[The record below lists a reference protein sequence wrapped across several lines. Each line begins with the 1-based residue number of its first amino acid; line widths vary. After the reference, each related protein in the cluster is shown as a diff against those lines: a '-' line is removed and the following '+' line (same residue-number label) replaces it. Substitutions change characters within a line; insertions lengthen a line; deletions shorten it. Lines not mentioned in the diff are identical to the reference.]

1 MLDGLSIHGGWNL
14 LKKTAIKL
22 FGGED
27 PESVLAKR
35 IKIFVLIGIVLVVL
49 NKLTLSR
56 IGPLPNF
63 EMIIPT
69 LVVIGSFSLYCGGT
83 KFWRGLTR
91 YFGIVALVGVF
102 LVDLC
107 FWGFHPIYAFTWSG
121 FVICWLL
128 GLRKKLSIFGKFGSL
143 LYHATLRAAIAILV
157 FDIFTA
163 FGWWML
169 TSPALTFSALS
180 AVFLAQ
186 VPFTLY
192 HFSSLIFVP
201 PLVGLAKGL
210 AKVPVQVPVAVGVRA
225 GAMRREST

>member
-1 MLDGLSIHGGWNL
+1 MFRKI
-14 LKKTAIKL
+14 AVKL
-22 FGGED
+22 FGGEN
-27 PESVLAKR
+27 PEAVLAKR
-35 IKIFVLIGIVLVVL
+35 IKIFVLIGIGLVVL
-49 NKLTLSR
+49 NKLVLSR
-56 IGPLPNF
+56 FGPLPNF

-69 LVVIGSFSLYCGGT
+69 LVVIGSFSLYCGRT

-91 YFGIVALVGVF
+91 YFGVVAVMSIF
-102 LVDLC
+102 LIDLY

-121 FVICWLL
+121 FAICWFL
-128 GLRKKLSIFGKFGSL
+128 GLRKKLSMFGRFKSL
-143 LYHATLRAAIAILV
+143 LYHAMLRVAIAILV

-169 TSPALTFSALS
+169 TSSTLTLSALF

-192 HFSSLIFVP
+192 HLSSLIFVP

-210 AKVPVQVPVAVGVRA
+210 VKVPVQVPVAVGVRA
-225 GAMRREST
+225 GVMRGERA